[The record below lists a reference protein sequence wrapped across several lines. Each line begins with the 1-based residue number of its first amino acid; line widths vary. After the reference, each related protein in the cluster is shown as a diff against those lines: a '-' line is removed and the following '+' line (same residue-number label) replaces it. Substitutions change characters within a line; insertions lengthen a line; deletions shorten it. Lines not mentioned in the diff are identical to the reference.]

1 MRLPEMDLGHE
12 KIVMDNEVSMEKA
25 SLLDHHVKHM
35 CKDAGKIHISG
46 GDLKQ
51 VLAGVYMQ

>member
-1 MRLPEMDLGHE
+1 MDLGHE

-35 CKDAGKIHISG
+35 CKDAGKSHISG